1 MSAPAKK
8 SRLVF
13 WVLAVAVITAAL
25 DQLAKTAALQFLPPN
40 KSIPVIGDLLKW
52 RLTFNDSAAFSL
64 GWGVTWIF
72 TTIAAAAILVGLWF
86 ARKVASKS
94 WAIMLGALLGGVTG
108 NFIDRILQAPGF
120 PSGKV
125 VDFIEIP
132 FNFPIFNVA
141 DMAISIVAT
150 LTVIR
155 VLMGHSLGGNNSSS
169 PE

>member
-1 MSAPAKK
+1 MSVLAKK

-13 WVLAVAVITAAL
+13 WVLTAAVITAAL
-25 DQLAKTAALQFLPPN
+25 DQLAKNAALQFLPPN
-40 KSIPVIGDLLKW
+40 QSIPAIGELLQW

-72 TTIAAAAILVGLWF
+72 TIISATAILVGLWF
-86 ARKVASKS
+86 ARKVATKS

-155 VLMGHSLGGNNSSS
+155 VLMGHSLGGNDSSS
-169 PE
+169 SK